1 MSTEI
6 QHGIQNRRG
15 VPEKPQ
21 LALKASNG
29 KARQVE
35 SASGSKYSKTLRTHL
50 MIQAKLQ
57 ALSGCASSLVVFHP
71 PSVVP
76 GAEPSRCVTKFGG
89 SVVHAQG
96 CPILLMPG

>member
-1 MSTEI
+1 MSAEI

-35 SASGSKYSKTLRTHL
+35 SASGSK
-50 MIQAKLQ
+50 
-57 ALSGCASSLVVFHP
+57 
-71 PSVVP
+71 
-76 GAEPSRCVTKFGG
+76 
-89 SVVHAQG
+89 
-96 CPILLMPG
+96 